1 MDRRKI
7 LLCALTSAVGAV
19 IFAGC
24 ASGPPKSRLASQV
37 TTDSGKVQGLR
48 YRVLGYVGLFAAT
61 VEGTADAIGAAS
73 TDTNIRKNALL
84 WKMNAIPAGLTATVH
99 PDALATL
106 LDVWTLSAQMERYF
120 SDGAGTG
127 LFGAH
132 QRLAIV
138 ASRELTS
145 SAVVLLRDFMPPD
158 LFDKA
163 MTLGGEWVAA
173 HPLKTQLFARDSAVE
188 LVAPL
193 MANQGGS
200 ALSAIGGVED
210 RIDSLTARIT
220 IYGPFIPKLLRWQ
233 ADLMVMDVPDTLI
246 TVEARLLQSVQDER
260 KAVTDAIDQQRRAS
274 FDQIRDER
282 IAFTK
287 DLEAT
292 AARTIRDASSVL
304 EPVVDRESAAA
315 LNALEVMRLQSVKD
329 VREFLITL
337 NQRWLDTL
345 TYTRGEREAATKD
358 AEQIAIK
365 SVDRAFHQLYQL
377 VAVLFVATF
386 VAGALLIVLWK
397 KVAYRIS

>member
-1 MDRRKI
+1 MDRKKAV
-7 LLCALTSAVGAV
+7 LLVLAAAVDVATV
-19 IFAGC
+19 AGC
-24 ASGPPKSRLASQV
+24 ASAPPQSRLASQV
-37 TTDSGKVQGLR
+37 TTDTGKVQGLR
-48 YRVLGYVGLFAAT
+48 YKVFGYVGLFSAT
-61 VEGTADAIGAAS
+61 VESTADAVAAAS
-73 TDTNIRKNALL
+73 TDTNIRRNAVL

-120 SDGAGTG
+120 SDGAGKG
-127 LFGAH
+127 LFGPH

-138 ASRELTS
+138 ASRELTAA
-145 SAVVLLRDFMPPD
+145 AVAILQDFMPPEM
-158 LFDKA
+158 FDKA
-163 MTLGGEWVAA
+163 ISTGGAWVAT
-173 HPLKTQLFARDSAVE
+173 HPLKTSLFARDSAVE

-200 ALSAIGGVED
+200 ALSAIGNVED
-210 RIDSLTARIT
+210 RVDSLTARIT
-220 IYGPFIPKLLRWQ
+220 VYGPFIPKLLRWQ
-233 ADLMVMDVPDTLI
+233 AELMLMDAPAALI
-246 TVEARLLQSVQDER
+246 DVEDRLLRSVQDER

-287 DLEAT
+287 ELEAT
-292 AARTIRDASSVL
+292 AARTIRDATAVL

-315 LNALEVMRLQSVKD
+315 LGAFEAMRVQSVKD
-329 VREFLITL
+329 VREFLVTL

-365 SVDRAFHQLYQL
+365 AVDRAFHQLYQL
-377 VAVLFVATF
+377 VAVLFAATF
-386 VAGALLIVLWK
+386 AGAAFLIVLWK
-397 KVAYRIS
+397 KIAYRVT

>member
-1 MDRRKI
+1 
-7 LLCALTSAVGAV
+7 
-19 IFAGC
+19 
-24 ASGPPKSRLASQV
+24 
-37 TTDSGKVQGLR
+37 
-48 YRVLGYVGLFAAT
+48 
-61 VEGTADAIGAAS
+61 
-73 TDTNIRKNALL
+73 
-84 WKMNAIPAGLTATVH
+84 
-99 PDALATL
+99 
-106 LDVWTLSAQMERYF
+106 
-120 SDGAGTG
+120 
-127 LFGAH
+127 
-132 QRLAIV
+132 
-138 ASRELTS
+138 
-145 SAVVLLRDFMPPD
+145 
-158 LFDKA
+158 
-163 MTLGGEWVAA
+163 
-173 HPLKTQLFARDSAVE
+173 
-188 LVAPL
+188 

-200 ALSAIGGVED
+200 ALGAIGSVED
-210 RIDSLTARIT
+210 RVDSLTARIT
-220 IYGPFIPKLLRWQ
+220 VYGPFIPKLLRWQ
-233 ADLMVMDVPDTLI
+233 ADLMVMDVPDALI
-246 TVEARLLQSVQDER
+246 TVEGRLIQSLQDER

-292 AARTIRDASSVL
+292 AARTIRDATSVL
-304 EPVVDRESAAA
+304 EPVVDRESTAA

-397 KVAYRIS
+397 KVAYRMT